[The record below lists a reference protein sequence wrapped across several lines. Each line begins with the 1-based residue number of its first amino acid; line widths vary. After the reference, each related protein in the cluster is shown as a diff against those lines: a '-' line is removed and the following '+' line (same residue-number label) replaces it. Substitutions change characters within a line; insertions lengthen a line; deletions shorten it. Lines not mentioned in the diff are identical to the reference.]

1 MVHFNG
7 RGAKE
12 IIRHFC
18 LASFVLVSAC
28 SKEDE
33 KTTTTTTTTT
43 EATYDSLWNNVF
55 ADRCGTCHG
64 VTTKSET
71 FGGPDMRTKDSFYAN
86 MINKKGTDY
95 PEWDTFQ
102 NNRADCLSFSFI
114 APGLPG
120 KSLLVAVFDPASAP
134 CTVKSHTESPQSIP
148 LSSEDLASLKTW
160 ITNGASK

>member
-28 SKEDE
+28 SHEDE
-33 KTTTTTTTTT
+33 KTKTTT

-71 FGGPDMRTKDSFYAN
+71 LGGPDMRTKDAFYAN
-86 MINKKGTDY
+86 LVNKKGNDY
-95 PEWDTFQ
+95 PDWYTFQ
-102 NNRADCLSFSFI
+102 SIRSDCLSYSFI
-114 APGLPG
+114 APGLPA
-120 KSLLVAVFDPASAP
+120 KSLIVAVFDPASAP